1 MLILRISSPK
11 LSVKARKQYTVGASP
26 LHALVGKKI
35 RLKNLRRSKSIG
47 VISEILTDMSE
58 VTQFGKGMVPKTI
71 QVTMDDTG
79 NSIWVCEKDI
89 LKVL

>member
-1 MLILRISSPK
+1 M
-11 LSVKARKQYTVGASP
+11 A
-26 LHALVGKKI
+26 
-35 RLKNLRRSKSIG
+35 
-47 VISEILTDMSE
+47 E